1 MRTHALL
8 LAAWAALILA
18 DGARAQCSEGTTL
31 GYGCNTLTAEGCCSG
46 DVLYWCEGVWACRL
60 SCATDPS
67 CGWDAGASRYYCSTD
82 GDSAPHNDPPRDCL
96 DHDGDGWNPFQ
107 GDCDDND
114 ANIHP
119 TAEERC
125 DGVDNDC
132 DDNIDEGFDFD
143 LDGYMGDPSCPPPL
157 DCDDYHDTVYPGA
170 PEEPYDGLDQD
181 CDGEDLDDV
190 DGDGYA
196 GGSDG
201 DDCNDEDPAVHP
213 DKLEVCDDGKDND
226 CDGQADGADS
236 ECGGGDDDDDDIGPA
251 DDDVADDDVD
261 PADDDVWIPAGPE
274 EYEPFGFGCKCR
286 IQGRQGTAALAA
298 VLALTLGLLWVR
310 RGRP

>member
-1 MRTHALL
+1 M
-8 LAAWAALILA
+8 
-18 DGARAQCSEGTTL
+18 
-31 GYGCNTLTAEGCCSG
+31 
-46 DVLYWCEGVWACRL
+46 
-60 SCATDPS
+60 
-67 CGWDAGASRYYCSTD
+67 
-82 GDSAPHNDPPRDCL
+82 
-96 DHDGDGWNPFQ
+96 
-107 GDCDDND
+107 
-114 ANIHP
+114 
-119 TAEERC
+119 
-125 DGVDNDC
+125 
-132 DDNIDEGFDFD
+132 
-143 LDGYMGDPSCPPPL
+143 
-157 DCDDYHDTVYPGA
+157 
-170 PEEPYDGLDQD
+170 
-181 CDGEDLDDV
+181 